1 MDQLLEVADISRIM
15 VRLLLKLENNRTVK
29 SETLPFNQ
37 EVRSFDDLLSHA
49 DKIDSDDE
57 CAVQIYDTIKDIV
70 PSVLKSWEHFTEAYG
85 KLIINS
91 FEVSGDD
98 DEKVG
103 WALYLGPSIMG

>member
-1 MDQLLEVADISRIM
+1 MDQLLEIADISRIM
-15 VRLLLKLENNRTVK
+15 IRLLLKLENNRTVK

-37 EVRSFDDLLSHA
+37 GVRSFDDLMSHA
-49 DKIDSDDE
+49 DKIESDDE

-70 PSVLKSWEHFTEAYG
+70 PSVLKSWEYFTEAYG